1 MSYSTIIANIIP
13 NLSLSNRQTLVSLMP
28 NLNAQLKN
36 EILTMKEN
44 AKQDLFEYLSTLP
57 LSKEN
62 AILNVIADFPL
73 SSLVQNFTNIPVSY
87 KSDIVN
93 LLPLSNIIKQELLTS
108 SELSNKLKFQF
119 VNSIILLEESVR
131 RKIKDI
137 VNKILDFSFLVKYN
151 FITFIKNFVEIIQT
165 HFNILSLDVKKFGK
179 DTIII
184 VIASFVA
191 MLTAIFTLLIIS
203 MYIISIF
210 WDNHRH
216 SAFLSVIFVYL
227 AVAIGSVI
235 VIIKTGKSM
244 GSVFSNTTREI

>member
-1 MSYSTIIANIIP
+1 MSYSTIIANTIP
-13 NLSLSNRQTLVSLMP
+13 SLSLSSRQTLVDLMP
-28 NLNAQLKN
+28 NLNSQLKN
-36 EILTMKEN
+36 ELLTMKTMTEN
-44 AKQDLFEYLSTLP
+44 GQKELFVYLTTLP

-62 AILNVIADFPL
+62 AILNAIADFPL

-87 KSDIVN
+87 KSDILN
-93 LLPLSNIIKQELLTS
+93 LLPLSSIVKQELLTS
-108 SELSNKLKFQF
+108 SELSNKLKSQF

-137 VNKILDFSFLVKYN
+137 VNKILDFSFLVKSN
-151 FITFIKNFVEIIQT
+151 FVTFIKNFIEIVQT

-179 DTIII
+179 DTLIII
-184 VIASFVA
+184 IASFVA

-216 SAFLSVIFVYL
+216 AAFLSVIFVYL
-227 AVAIGSVI
+227 AVAIGGIV

-244 GSVFSNTTREI
+244 SSAFSNI

>member
-1 MSYSTIIANIIP
+1 MSYSTIIANTIP
-13 NLSLSNRQTLVSLMP
+13 SLSLSSRQTLVDLMP
-28 NLNAQLKN
+28 NLNSQLKN
-36 EILTMKEN
+36 ELLTMTENGQKE
-44 AKQDLFEYLSTLP
+44 LFVYLTTLP

-62 AILNVIADFPL
+62 AILNAIADFPL

-87 KSDIVN
+87 KSDILN
-93 LLPLSNIIKQELLTS
+93 LLPLSSIVKQELLTS
-108 SELSNKLKFQF
+108 SELSNKLKSQF

-137 VNKILDFSFLVKYN
+137 VNKILDFSFLVKSN
-151 FITFIKNFVEIIQT
+151 FVTFIKNFIEIVQT

-179 DTIII
+179 DTLIII
-184 VIASFVA
+184 IASFVA

-216 SAFLSVIFVYL
+216 AAFLSVIFVYL
-227 AVAIGSVI
+227 AVAIGGIV

-244 GSVFSNTTREI
+244 SSAFSNI